1 MANTM
6 KTIESIKIDNRG
18 QTSVEVILLI
28 GSILVISIICGT
40 YIYKINL
47 EINELFNQ
55 TIAKGRLFLLNKL
68 NWKKLI
74 EYKKIINFLVK
85 ILKTNLISNNKK
97 IAKKSKKSKKKKK

>member
-47 EINELFNQ
+47 EISELFNQ
-55 TIAKGRLFLLNKL
+55 TLVKGRLFLFNKL
-68 NWKKLI
+68 N
-74 EYKKIINFLVK
+74 
-85 ILKTNLISNNKK
+85 
-97 IAKKSKKSKKKKK
+97 